1 MSAGKIFVVK
11 GDKKLDEL
19 VETPYDKEVDLHA
32 LIVDYPEIIPGDQI
46 NPEDPRRWLV
56 VSKELGIPSEKE
68 GGDTFSLDIFFVD
81 QDGFPTFIE
90 CKRSSDTRIRREV
103 VAQMLDYAANGSV
116 YWSPERLREEA
127 EKTAEE
133 KGYGVTDKV
142 SELVDT
148 ETPED
153 VDTFWDTVND
163 NLSEG
168 KMRLIFAADEIPRE
182 LKRIIEFLNDQMNK
196 TEVLGVEIR
205 QFRSDG
211 EGMKVFAPQ
220 VVGLTEKARA
230 AKGRTSL
237 SEFLDGCT
245 QESKRFFIELFD
257 KVEEEGFVVS
267 WGKVGF
273 SIRLHFPKTGKLG
286 SFLYGY
292 PPDTF
297 QVFLHKVFSI
307 EPSDEKR
314 MRRELA
320 ESGFRRGGDFSMRVE
335 VTEKNVETIKAEAD
349 KVIKYFKAFAE
360 EGE

>member
-1 MSAGKIFVVK
+1 MSAGKIFVAK
-11 GDKKLDEL
+11 RDKELYEL
-19 VETPYDKEVDLHA
+19 VETPYDREVDLHA

-68 GGDTFSLDIFFVD
+68 GGDTFSLDVFFVD
-81 QDGFPTFIE
+81 QDGVPTLIE

-127 EKTAEE
+127 DKTAKE
-133 KGYGVTDKV
+133 KGYGLPDKV

-153 VDTFWDTVND
+153 VDTFWNTVND

-168 KMRLIFAADEIPRE
+168 KLRLIFAADEIPRE
-182 LKRIIEFLNDQMNK
+182 LKRLIEFLNDQMNR

-211 EGMKVFAPQ
+211 DGMKVFAPQ
-220 VVGLTEKARA
+220 VVGLTEKARVT
-230 AKGRTSL
+230 KGRTSL
-237 SEFLDGCT
+237 TEFLDSCAP
-245 QESKRFFIELFD
+245 ESKRFFVDLFD
-257 KVEEEGFVVS
+257 RTKEEGFVIS

-273 SIRLHFPKTGKLG
+273 SVRLYFPKTGKLE
-286 SFLYGY
+286 SFLYGF
-292 PPDTF
+292 PLDTF
-297 QVFLHKVFSI
+297 QVYLHADFSI
-307 EPSDEKR
+307 EPSEEKR
-314 MRRELA
+314 IRRELKDSGFT
-320 ESGFRRGGDFSMRVE
+320 ESGDFTLSIRVN
-335 VTEKNVETIKAEAD
+335 EKNAAGIKAEAD
-349 KVIKYFKAFAE
+349 KVIKYFKALAE
-360 EGE
+360 DGE

>member
-116 YWSPERLREEA
+116 YWSPERLRKEA

-230 AKGRTSL
+230 TKGQTNRSKFLESCTS
-237 SEFLDGCT
+237 D
-245 QESKRFFIELFD
+245 SKRFFIELFD

-267 WGKVGF
+267 WWTVGF
-273 SIRLHFPKTGKLG
+273 SVRLYFPKTGKLET
-286 SFLYGY
+286 FFYGY
-292 PPDTF
+292 PPDSF
-297 QVFLHKVFSI
+297 KVYLHADHPI
-307 EPSDEKR
+307 EPLEKKR
-314 MRRELA
+314 IRRELTDR
-320 ESGFRRGGDFSMRVE
+320 GFKEGGDYTLSIRVN
-335 VTEKNVETIKAEAD
+335 EKNAAGIRAEAD
-349 KVIKYFKAFAE
+349 KVIKYLKALAE
-360 EGE
+360 KGE